1 MSDAPSLCVRVCGPL
16 QRAAASVLY
25 YDVEGADPDAVTVD
39 SLARVALAAKR
50 RGGEMQLKGASTE
63 LRELVAFMGLG
74 DVLPG

>member
-1 MSDAPSLCVRVCGPL
+1 MSDASSLRVRVCGPL
-16 QRAAASVLY
+16 QRAAARVLY
-25 YDVEGADPDAVTVD
+25 YDVEGAEPDAATID
-39 SLARVALAAKR
+39 ALARIALAAKR